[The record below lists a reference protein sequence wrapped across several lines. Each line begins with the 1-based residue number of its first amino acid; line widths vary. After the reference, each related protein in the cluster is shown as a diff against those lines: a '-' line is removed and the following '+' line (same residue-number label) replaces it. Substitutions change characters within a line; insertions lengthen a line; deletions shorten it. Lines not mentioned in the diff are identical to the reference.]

1 MRRSQ
6 SLSAL
11 LVWFAIAGP
20 CVPPIASA
28 APPQSPFLPV
38 TDVVLR
44 AGGVVLGQIVQPTG
58 APAANL
64 PVSLVRDGKRLAPAS
79 TNATGYFAFSGLK
92 MGTYQIVTPTDVG
105 TYRVWTAETAPPGA
119 QPGILIVNG
128 QGTVRGQY
136 DARTYAGMIGKPLLL
151 GGLVAAAIAVPV
163 AVANA
168 NRTPASGH

>member
-11 LVWFAIAGP
+11 VVWFAIAVACFP
-20 CVPPIASA
+20 QIAAA
-28 APPQSPFLPV
+28 APPQSPFSPV

-44 AGGVVLGQIVQPTG
+44 GGGVLLGQVVQPQG
-58 APAANL
+58 SPVANL
-64 PVSLVRDGKRLAPAS
+64 PVSLVRDGKKLAPAS
-79 TNATGYFAFSGLK
+79 TNTAGYFAFSGLK
-92 MGTYQIVTPTDVG
+92 TGTYQVVTPTDVG

-128 QGTVRGQY
+128 QGAVRGQY
-136 DARTYAGMIGKPLLL
+136 DARTYAGMIGKPLVL

-163 AVANA
+163 ALSNA
-168 NRTPASGH
+168 NRTPASSH